1 MLLLYS
7 LLLCFTLK
15 MPNKGKASSARDK
28 LQSTADEPDPPST
41 DHTECIT
48 MSLLQATLDKSLAP
62 INREIK
68 KISDTVTTLQAII
81 GRVNTLETTVG
92 TIETSLTSY
101 SNELDSI
108 KSKVLPDLSDHV
120 STCEQQLADYILS
133 IDAHRRKWNVTFHGI
148 KGDIKED
155 ESVTRRKTIE
165 FAHKYLGLSKEDAA
179 STGMSACHRLSNKK
193 DAGVIVRFSDLSK
206 RDQWL
211 AGTRKLKDTAGE
223 LKISV
228 SVDLPPAVR
237 PLKDELM
244 LRRSKMDRA
253 QRMKT
258 KLKYLTRFPYVE
270 LRAEGQPSIRPSK
283 SLREVTKEILG
294 NLDPSFHVPVG

>member
-1 MLLLYS
+1 MMS
-7 LLLCFTLK
+7 
-15 MPNKGKASSARDK
+15 GKK
-28 LQSTADEPDPPST
+28 KQKSTAAESDLHST
-41 DHTECIT
+41 DHTECLT
-48 MSLLQATLDKSLAP
+48 MAALQASLDKKLDP
-62 INREIK
+62 LQRKIN
-68 KISDTVTTLQAII
+68 KIDDTVTSLQAHIM
-81 GRVNTLETTVG
+81 GRITTLEDTVG
-92 TIETSLTSY
+92 SIETSLTSF
-101 SNELDSI
+101 SNDLDSI

-120 STCEQQLADYILS
+120 SACEQQLADYILS

-148 KGDIKED
+148 KGDVKED
-155 ESVTRRKTIE
+155 EAETRRKTLD

-193 DAGVIVRFSDLSK
+193 DAGVIVRFADLSK

-228 SVDLPPAVR
+228 SVDLPPAIR

-270 LRAEGQPSIRPSK
+270 LRAEGQPAIRPSK

-294 NLDPSFHVPVG
+294 NLDPSFQVPVG